1 MRNTTEWPNRAEG
14 REFPS
19 ISEIRTLVVRA
30 GRCLVY
36 FDDETGEEKRLNST
50 HIHLWDLLLSFTNLR
65 DWVAGQPVSWPSNQ
79 LIGKMLGIDPG
90 YVPRLLRGLEAVGA
104 CIREST
110 HRNRRHGAGGIDM
123 ASTFFLL
130 DELRSHL
137 DGIHEDLDD
146 YRAGLDARL
155 VGYSSA
161 FRWTLKTHFAID
173 DPYQA
178 SHVQLLELI
187 SHLKDKHF
195 SALRPSLWKWALGH
209 HGINA
214 ALALLLALERDG
226 IHDRVKYLAGMLKK
240 HPDDRSMNP
249 AEGLCR
255 AVVETADRAKREG
268 RFN

>member
-1 MRNTTEWPNRAEG
+1 MDRYRAKG

-65 DWVAGQPVSWPSNQ
+65 DWVAGQPVAWPSNQ

-104 CIREST
+104 CIREYT

-130 DELRSHL
+130 AAATFPCFSMASSPVTDGKVLFVIDGDTYQIKGRSRSL
-137 DGIHEDLDD
+137 
-146 YRAGLDARL
+146 
-155 VGYSSA
+155 
-161 FRWTLKTHFAID
+161 FR
-173 DPYQA
+173 
-178 SHVQLLELI
+178 
-187 SHLKDKHF
+187 
-195 SALRPSLWKWALGH
+195 
-209 HGINA
+209 
-214 ALALLLALERDG
+214 
-226 IHDRVKYLAGMLKK
+226 
-240 HPDDRSMNP
+240 HP
-249 AEGLCR
+249 C
-255 AVVETADRAKREG
+255 T
-268 RFN
+268 RFPN